1 MALTPRAYIATV
13 DQFNVGETFM
23 NTPISNPNVE
33 KVFTTDVARKYEQ
46 VEKRANQAI
55 QSFSSLVTE
64 LATLSQ
70 LSNGTKAKDQITKL
84 TGELNNSSVFFA
96 KMISEELNKLHG
108 IVSPTSGSELPE
120 QAEV

>member
-1 MALTPRAYIATV
+1 
-13 DQFNVGETFM
+13 M

-70 LSNGTKAKDQITKL
+70 LSNGTKAKEEITKL
-84 TGELNNSSVFFA
+84 TGELNNTSVYFA
-96 KMISEELNKLHG
+96 RMISEELGKLHG
-108 IVSPTSGSELPE
+108 IVKPASKSEMPE
-120 QAEV
+120 QVEI